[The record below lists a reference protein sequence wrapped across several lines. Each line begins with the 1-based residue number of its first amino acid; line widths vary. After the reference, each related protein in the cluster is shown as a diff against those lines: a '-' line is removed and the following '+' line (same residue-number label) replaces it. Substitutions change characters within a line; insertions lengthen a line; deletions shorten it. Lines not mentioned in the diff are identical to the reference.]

1 MAENK
6 TLIYHPLVHR
16 DLVNM
21 KEIIKSVLDRHKDS
35 QVNLA
40 SEVAREKIASEIE
53 RALSSYGK
61 YTIMSSR

>member
-1 MAENK
+1 
-6 TLIYHPLVHR
+6 
-16 DLVNM
+16 M